1 MAAAAS
7 SPISVALADNNP
19 LMLSALSDLF
29 ERDSRFTLVATLSSA
44 EAFLEMMGR
53 MPTQIGVVDW
63 ALPTLGGERLL
74 ESLRGRANAPRILV
88 HGPEG
93 DMDLVR
99 RAMAAG
105 AAGFCARSNLP
116 QQLIDVAYAVAQG
129 QMVFPFIDVRALN
142 HDPTT
147 ALTTRERALLSAVGT
162 HIVAL
167 HKPPPQLLAV
177 LMQVLCIGVMRHQST
192 ADFRSLGLHEVSRAC
207 RVDGDGRNSSVS
219 SVDEKVPNMVALSMR
234 YMLKRDVDSAITLA
248 YVACVL
254 CSSST
259 APEHDATADAA
270 GISRLPFAD
279 VDFNGNR
286 FSDDFLA
293 VRASIGA
300 RQFLTLSRSWG
311 FRESG
316 HGAVAPLSSFCSK
329 IRSVRCAA
337 WLVEMTRPTPPA
349 RKIACTASRTLS
361 GVLFLSCT
369 SMPSPGQ
376 ILTFEPATP
385 STARLVSRY
394 T

>member
-1 MAAAAS
+1 MSAAAS
-7 SPISVALADNNP
+7 APISVALADNNP

-147 ALTTRERALLSAVGT
+147 ALTTRERALLSA
-162 HIVAL
+162 
-167 HKPPPQLLAV
+167 LARGLANKDLAAELDISV
-177 LMQVLCIGVMRHQST
+177 NTVKFHLRNLYDKLGVN
-192 ADFRSLGLHEVSRAC
+192 SRAQ
-207 RVDGDGRNSSVS
+207 
-219 SVDEKVPNMVALSMR
+219 
-234 YMLKRDVDSAITLA
+234 AIA
-248 YVACVL
+248 FFY
-254 CSSST
+254 ST
-259 APEHDATADAA
+259 
-270 GISRLPFAD
+270 
-279 VDFNGNR
+279 
-286 FSDDFLA
+286 
-293 VRASIGA
+293 GA
-300 RQFLTLSRSWG
+300 R
-311 FRESG
+311 
-316 HGAVAPLSSFCSK
+316 
-329 IRSVRCAA
+329 
-337 WLVEMTRPTPPA
+337 
-349 RKIACTASRTLS
+349 
-361 GVLFLSCT
+361 
-369 SMPSPGQ
+369 
-376 ILTFEPATP
+376 
-385 STARLVSRY
+385 
-394 T
+394 

>member
-7 SPISVALADNNP
+7 APISVALADNNP

-147 ALTTRERALLSAVGT
+147 SLTTRERALLSA
-162 HIVAL
+162 
-167 HKPPPQLLAV
+167 LARGLANKDLAAELDISV
-177 LMQVLCIGVMRHQST
+177 NTVKFHLRNLYDKLGVN
-192 ADFRSLGLHEVSRAC
+192 SRAQ
-207 RVDGDGRNSSVS
+207 
-219 SVDEKVPNMVALSMR
+219 
-234 YMLKRDVDSAITLA
+234 AIA
-248 YVACVL
+248 FFY
-254 CSSST
+254 ST
-259 APEHDATADAA
+259 
-270 GISRLPFAD
+270 
-279 VDFNGNR
+279 
-286 FSDDFLA
+286 
-293 VRASIGA
+293 GA
-300 RQFLTLSRSWG
+300 R
-311 FRESG
+311 
-316 HGAVAPLSSFCSK
+316 
-329 IRSVRCAA
+329 
-337 WLVEMTRPTPPA
+337 
-349 RKIACTASRTLS
+349 
-361 GVLFLSCT
+361 
-369 SMPSPGQ
+369 
-376 ILTFEPATP
+376 
-385 STARLVSRY
+385 
-394 T
+394 

>member
-147 ALTTRERALLSAVGT
+147 ALTTRERALLSA
-162 HIVAL
+162 
-167 HKPPPQLLAV
+167 LARGLANKDLAAELDISV
-177 LMQVLCIGVMRHQST
+177 NTVKFHLRNLYDKLGVN
-192 ADFRSLGLHEVSRAC
+192 SRAQ
-207 RVDGDGRNSSVS
+207 
-219 SVDEKVPNMVALSMR
+219 
-234 YMLKRDVDSAITLA
+234 AIA
-248 YVACVL
+248 FFY
-254 CSSST
+254 ST
-259 APEHDATADAA
+259 
-270 GISRLPFAD
+270 
-279 VDFNGNR
+279 
-286 FSDDFLA
+286 
-293 VRASIGA
+293 GA
-300 RQFLTLSRSWG
+300 R
-311 FRESG
+311 
-316 HGAVAPLSSFCSK
+316 
-329 IRSVRCAA
+329 
-337 WLVEMTRPTPPA
+337 
-349 RKIACTASRTLS
+349 
-361 GVLFLSCT
+361 
-369 SMPSPGQ
+369 
-376 ILTFEPATP
+376 
-385 STARLVSRY
+385 
-394 T
+394 

>member
-7 SPISVALADNNP
+7 APISVALADNNA

-147 ALTTRERALLSAVGT
+147 SLTTRERALLSA
-162 HIVAL
+162 
-167 HKPPPQLLAV
+167 LARGLANKDLAAELDISV
-177 LMQVLCIGVMRHQST
+177 NTVKFHLRNLYDKLGVN
-192 ADFRSLGLHEVSRAC
+192 SRAQ
-207 RVDGDGRNSSVS
+207 
-219 SVDEKVPNMVALSMR
+219 
-234 YMLKRDVDSAITLA
+234 AIA
-248 YVACVL
+248 FFY
-254 CSSST
+254 ST
-259 APEHDATADAA
+259 
-270 GISRLPFAD
+270 
-279 VDFNGNR
+279 
-286 FSDDFLA
+286 
-293 VRASIGA
+293 GA
-300 RQFLTLSRSWG
+300 R
-311 FRESG
+311 
-316 HGAVAPLSSFCSK
+316 
-329 IRSVRCAA
+329 
-337 WLVEMTRPTPPA
+337 
-349 RKIACTASRTLS
+349 
-361 GVLFLSCT
+361 
-369 SMPSPGQ
+369 
-376 ILTFEPATP
+376 
-385 STARLVSRY
+385 
-394 T
+394 